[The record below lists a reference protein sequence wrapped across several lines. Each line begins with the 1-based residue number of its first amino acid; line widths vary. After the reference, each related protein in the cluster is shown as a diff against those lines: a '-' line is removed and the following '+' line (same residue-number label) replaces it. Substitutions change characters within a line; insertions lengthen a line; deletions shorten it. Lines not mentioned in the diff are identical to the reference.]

1 MGSVGQGVEKEN
13 CKIIRKK
20 GNKMSEIDDKD
31 LVVVLQNSQ
40 VQIQKLQNVI
50 DILQNKN
57 AELTVQN
64 ETWVRV
70 SQSNSTMEMAA
81 VAKVLNYKG
90 LGRNKLFEIL
100 RNEKIVRYNNEPY
113 QEYIDRGY
121 FEVIEQEVS
130 TNYGGTLINR
140 KPVVTQKGIDYI
152 RKVLDKLGYEYAN

>member
-1 MGSVGQGVEKEN
+1 
-13 CKIIRKK
+13 
-20 GNKMSEIDDKD
+20 MSEIDDKD

-40 VQIQKLQNVI
+40 LQIQKLQNVI

-70 SQSNSTMEMAA
+70 SQSNNTMEMAA

-90 LGRNKLFEIL
+90 LGRNKLFDIL
-100 RNEKIVRYNNEPY
+100 RNEKIFRYNNEPY

-121 FEVIEQEVS
+121 FEVKEQEVS

-140 KPVVTQKGIDYI
+140 KSVVTQKGIDYI
-152 RKVLDKLGYEYAN
+152 RKILDKLGYEYANR

>member
-1 MGSVGQGVEKEN
+1 
-13 CKIIRKK
+13 
-20 GNKMSEIDDKD
+20 MSEIDDKD

-40 VQIQKLQNVI
+40 LQIQKLQNVI

-70 SQSNSTMEMAA
+70 SQSNNTMEMAA

-90 LGRNKLFEIL
+90 LGRNKLFDIL
-100 RNEKIVRYNNEPY
+100 RNEKIFRYNNEPY

-140 KPVVTQKGIDYI
+140 KSVVTQKGIDYI
-152 RKVLDKLGYEYAN
+152 RKILDKLGYEYANR

>member
-1 MGSVGQGVEKEN
+1 
-13 CKIIRKK
+13 
-20 GNKMSEIDDKD
+20 MSEIDDKD

-130 TNYGGTLINR
+130 NNYGGTLINR